1 MGWRLR
7 GGWPWWRLVSGGG
20 GWQGRPSASARG
32 PVAIAGAVASCVVG
46 STKFRPAPAL
56 PRPFSRPQAPR
67 KAQAQQRAA
76 AATSTIAAAAEQ
88 PRSPRSN
95 KQQAAGDG
103 AGELHSQL
111 TTLAR
116 SRPRSSNAPR
126 RRQAVRGQRVGRR
139 LKRRGTPAVPAQRL
153 GRRRVPT
160 WWANAPGASPL
171 GSLCL
176 VLLSVLSLT
185 TIIAMEN
192 PAEGKNPFGTHFF
205 RTIIFCYFCFRP
217 VLIRHMDPTF
227 FPT

>member
-1 MGWRLR
+1 MFTCPCPLPPPRPDLAPSLAPRHPQGVASPHLTLR
-7 GGWPWWRLVSGGG
+7 RIASEDGGWGDRRWAGGCGAGGRGG
-20 GWQGRPSASARG
+20 GWCQGAGGGRG
-32 PVAIAGAVASCVVG
+32 GLPQALEALWQLPVLLRHVLLE
-46 STKFRPAPAL
+46 APNFG
-56 PRPFSRPQAPR
+56 PRQRCHGPFSRPQAPR

-171 GSLCL
+171 G
-176 VLLSVLSLT
+176 
-185 TIIAMEN
+185 
-192 PAEGKNPFGTHFF
+192 
-205 RTIIFCYFCFRP
+205 
-217 VLIRHMDPTF
+217 
-227 FPT
+227 